1 MTECPNNTVTAPWR
15 SSFLSWLLD
24 GFGVE
29 VATVS
34 GKIGERVARMM
45 IEMAAEDFHEPCP
58 LGVFDASTDDL
69 DRLQFCHCEADFWG
83 SFISS
88 MTAAAVENLVFLTR
102 PQAEIGTSSRIK
114 GQSTKL

>member
-1 MTECPNNTVTAPWR
+1 MA
-15 SSFLSWLLD
+15 S
-24 GFGVE
+24 
-29 VATVS
+29 VS

-69 DRLQFCHCEADFWG
+69 DRFQFCHCEADFWG

-88 MTAAAVENLVFLTR
+88 MTAAAVAKAFPRGGML
-102 PQAEIGTSSRIK
+102 
-114 GQSTKL
+114 